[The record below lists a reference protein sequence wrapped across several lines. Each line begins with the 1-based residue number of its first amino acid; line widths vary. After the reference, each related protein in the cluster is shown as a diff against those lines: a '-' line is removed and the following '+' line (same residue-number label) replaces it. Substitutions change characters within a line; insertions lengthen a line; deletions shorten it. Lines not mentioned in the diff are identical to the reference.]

1 MGHAIHNDIAWYQLT
16 MRSLYHQ
23 LSLICVLLSTLS
35 GQAFAQVQLAQLTST
50 KVSTTELLS
59 TEILQTT
66 ATCSISAV
74 AVAGSCATATNMY
87 SATAVVTLN
96 NPTDGILTI
105 TDGVQSQVYA
115 TTSGSSA
122 AFTIVF
128 HDLNSDGVT
137 HSVVASL
144 PGCATSSATYQA
156 PASCSTDPIHSLT
169 AVANISTCDPAT
181 NTYSNTVVIGITNSV
196 TDILTVTDGVKS
208 LTMATTP
215 AKSATYTAIF
225 TGLLSDG
232 GPHIVTASLPTC
244 SSTTVGYTAP
254 TSCSLTCVKP
264 VASATAVSPTCNATS
279 NVANS
284 NGQLLI
290 SASSVDKIAFS
301 VGSSFSGT
309 YASAQSYT
317 GLPTSG
323 TGKILTSTLSNP
335 NSTQPYTIRFYGIDS
350 TCFTDVVVQLQ
361 PVTCTCP
368 PTTCIPI
375 AVNRIR

>member
-1 MGHAIHNDIAWYQLT
+1 

-23 LSLICVLLSTLS
+23 LSLICLLLI
-35 GQAFAQVQLAQLTST
+35 AFQDQVFSQIQLAQYASNAISATGRPLA
-50 KVSTTELLS
+50 EA
-59 TEILQTT
+59 LQTT

-74 AVAGSCATATNMY
+74 AVAGTCAATTNMY
-87 SATAVVTLN
+87 SATATITVN
-96 NPTDGILTI
+96 NPTEGILTI
-105 TDGVQSQVYA
+105 TDGVQSQVFA
-115 TTSGSSA
+115 TTSGGSA
-122 AFTIVF
+122 VFTVIF
-128 HDLNSDGVT
+128 HDLNSDGVN

-144 PGCATSSATYQA
+144 PGCATTSANYQA

-169 AVANISTCDPAT
+169 ATASISSCDPAT
-181 NTYSNTVVIGITNSV
+181 NTYSNTVVIGITNPV

-215 AKSATYTAIF
+215 AKSATYTAVF

-254 TSCSLTCVKP
+254 VSCSVVCVQP
-264 VASATAVSPTCNATS
+264 VASATAVSPTCSATS

-290 SASSVDKIAFS
+290 SASNADKIAFS
-301 VGSSFSGT
+301 VGGSFSGT
-309 YASAQSYT
+309 YASAQSYAA
-317 GLPTSG
+317 LPTRGSG
-323 TGKILTSTLSNP
+323 KVLVSTLSNP
-335 NSTQPYTIRFYGIDS
+335 GTPQPYTIRFYGTDS

-361 PVTCTCP
+361 PITCTCP
-368 PTTCIPI
+368 PSACVPI
-375 AVNRIR
+375 AVNRIH

>member
-1 MGHAIHNDIAWYQLT
+1 MGHAIYNDIAWYQLT

-23 LSLICVLLSTLS
+23 LSLICLLLSIFS
-35 GQAFAQVQLAQLTST
+35 GRVFGQIQLAQFTSN
-50 KVSTTELLS
+50 KASVAELLA
-59 TEILQTT
+59 TEMLQPT
-66 ATCSISAV
+66 AACSISAV

-87 SATAVVTLN
+87 SATAVVTLD

-128 HDLNSDGVT
+128 HDLNSDGVDHT
-137 HSVVASL
+137 VVASL
-144 PGCATSSATYQA
+144 PGCATTSTTYKA

-169 AVANISTCDPAT
+169 ATTHLSACDPAT

-215 AKSATYTAIF
+215 AKSATYTAVF

-254 TSCSLTCVKP
+254 TSCSLVCVQP
-264 VASATAVSPTCNATS
+264 VASATAVSPTCSAAS

-284 NGQLLI
+284 NGQLLV

-323 TGKILTSTLSNP
+323 TGKLLVSTLSNP
-335 NSTQPYTIRFYGIDS
+335 TSTQPYTIRFYGTDS
-350 TCFTDVVVQLQ
+350 NCFTDVVVQLQ
-361 PVTCTCP
+361 PVICTCP

-375 AVNRIR
+375 AVNRIH